1 MTALNSL
8 LSRHSTPSRQL
19 GEPGPD
25 ASQLLQM
32 LTVAVHVP
40 DHGKLTPW
48 RFLRIDGD
56 ARQRLGDALAQ
67 RALQRDAR
75 MASASIEKE
84 RRRFSYAPV
93 IVAVIA
99 RITPNHKIPE
109 IEQMLSGGCA
119 CFSLLQSADALGFGA
134 QWLTGWA
141 AYDPQITTMLGLTEH
156 ERVLGFVHIGSVLEA
171 AHDGVTQ
178 DRERPDPCMLLT
190 DWIPPRQ

>member
-1 MTALNSL
+1 MTELDAL

-25 ASQLLQM
+25 PPQLLQM
-32 LTVAVHVP
+32 LSAAVHVP

-48 RFLRIDGD
+48 RFLRIGSD
-56 ARQRLGDALAQ
+56 ARLRLGDALAQ
-67 RALQRDAR
+67 RALELDPQRAP
-75 MASASIEKE
+75 ASIEKE
-84 RRRFSYAPV
+84 RRRFSCAPV

-119 CFSLLQSADALGFGA
+119 CFSLLQAADALGFGA

-141 AYDPQITTMLGLTEH
+141 AYDPQITMMLGLTEH
-156 ERVLGFVHIGSVLEA
+156 ERVLGFIHIGTVFEA
-171 AHDGVTQ
+171 THDR
-178 DRERPDPCMLLT
+178 DRPDPRELLS
-190 DWIPPRQ
+190 DWNPTHTP